1 MFLQDEVILVRQGN
15 FCGKE
20 KGHGIFLRRAL
31 SFAWSNLLFI
41 LAAVSVRKKAKVA
54 ANI

>member
-1 MFLQDEVILVRQGN
+1 MILVGQGN

-31 SFAWSNLLFI
+31 SLARSNLLFI
-41 LAAVSVRKKAKVA
+41 AAAAEEEVRKKAKVA
-54 ANI
+54 VNI